1 MIKCICIDNTGRPPQ
16 IPISSWPEL
25 DHEYHLTH
33 IYKMALQGNILGCSI
48 YEIPLDE
55 SCAPYEMFKMS
66 RFAFNINDLQKIKEL
81 ASLCEE
87 LDGLDIDELIEEQLE
102 VV

>member
-1 MIKCICIDNTGRPPQ
+1 MIKCVCIDDSGRPPE
-16 IPISSWPEL
+16 IPKSMWCKL
-25 DHEYHLTH
+25 NQEYHLTH

-48 YEIPLDE
+48 YELPLDE

-81 ASLCEE
+81 ASLCAE
-87 LDGLDIDELIEEQLE
+87 LDGLNIDELIEEQLE
-102 VV
+102 VM